1 MSVELSPATQLGFPR
16 PFTAITKRTL
26 YIHNP
31 HSYPV
36 AFKVKTTAP
45 KQYSV
50 RPNSGRIEPGDS
62 VDVNIMLQPMA
73 EEPPAHA
80 KCKDKFLVQSAFIHA
95 DDEVR
100 SLSQMW
106 TLLEQTNKAGIEEK
120 KLKVVFLAPEGQA
133 DGQGIPEEMEDSRI
147 EESVSPSVHSLAAV
161 DLTRPS
167 FRSFF
172 RSSTSILSFLQT
184 NSCSGKFNDPHDGL
198 TRWTTKPEKEYDPA
212 LFPNKGLSVWEDPY
226 NKPIYVPK
234 APVLHKPVTAIFSH
248 AQTSPTPLD
257 RSVGPSD
264 PSRSFA
270 AGPSAPAVNEPALPP
285 LSAADIQP
293 TNAALEKS
301 LSATTSD
308 SEKLAVALKEIERL
322 KAEVAEKT
330 GPQVTG
336 LRKRGVQGGAD
347 TIVEKPVQA
356 AAVAAQQGV
365 PLEVVVGLVAGV
377 FVLTYLFF

>member
-1 MSVELSPATQLGFPR
+1 MTQRKAGTATSLSPALIANGVVYTGRSTWEDISPQG

-50 RPNSGRIEPGDS
+50 RPYSGRIEPGDS

-147 EESVSPSVHSLAAV
+147 EES
-161 DLTRPS
+161 
-167 FRSFF
+167 
-172 RSSTSILSFLQT
+172 
-184 NSCSGKFNDPHDGL
+184 FNDPHDGL

-212 LFPNKGLSVWEDPY
+212 LFPNKGLSVWEDPC

-234 APVLHKPVTAIFSH
+234 APVLHKPVTVGTHLVYASSIFKSFNILFGADRNH
-248 AQTSPTPLD
+248 VVKEVTS
-257 RSVGPSD
+257 
-264 PSRSFA
+264 
-270 AGPSAPAVNEPALPP
+270 SA
-285 LSAADIQP
+285 
-293 TNAALEKS
+293 EKS
-301 LSATTSD
+301 
-308 SEKLAVALKEIERL
+308 
-322 KAEVAEKT
+322 
-330 GPQVTG
+330 
-336 LRKRGVQGGAD
+336 
-347 TIVEKPVQA
+347 
-356 AAVAAQQGV
+356 
-365 PLEVVVGLVAGV
+365 
-377 FVLTYLFF
+377 

>member
-147 EESVSPSVHSLAAV
+147 EES
-161 DLTRPS
+161 
-167 FRSFF
+167 
-172 RSSTSILSFLQT
+172 
-184 NSCSGKFNDPHDGL
+184 
-198 TRWTTKPEKEYDPA
+198 
-212 LFPNKGLSVWEDPY
+212 
-226 NKPIYVPK
+226 
-234 APVLHKPVTAIFSH
+234 AIFSH

>member
-62 VDVNIMLQPMA
+62 VDVHIMLQPMA

-106 TLLEQTNKAGIEEK
+106 TLLEQTNKAGIEER

-147 EESVSPSVHSLAAV
+147 EES
-161 DLTRPS
+161 
-167 FRSFF
+167 
-172 RSSTSILSFLQT
+172 
-184 NSCSGKFNDPHDGL
+184 FNDPHDGL
-198 TRWTTKPEKEYDPA
+198 TRWTTKPEKEYDPV

-270 AGPSAPAVNEPALPP
+270 AGPSAPAVNEPPPPP

-322 KAEVAEKT
+322 KAEVAGNT

>member
-147 EESVSPSVHSLAAV
+147 EES
-161 DLTRPS
+161 
-167 FRSFF
+167 
-172 RSSTSILSFLQT
+172 
-184 NSCSGKFNDPHDGL
+184 FNDPHDGL

-234 APVLHKPVTAIFSH
+234 APVLHKPVTVGTHTQPPIHLHFCSCHIPHKLTCNCKNPKLTISKAIFSH

>member
-16 PFTAITKRTL
+16 PFTSITKRTL

-62 VDVNIMLQPMA
+62 VDVHIMLQPMA

-133 DGQGIPEEMEDSRI
+133 DGQGIPEELEDSRI
-147 EESVSPSVHSLAAV
+147 EES
-161 DLTRPS
+161 
-167 FRSFF
+167 
-172 RSSTSILSFLQT
+172 
-184 NSCSGKFNDPHDGL
+184 FNDPHDGL
-198 TRWTTKPEKEYDPA
+198 TRWTTKPENEYDPI
-212 LFPNKGLSVWEDPY
+212 LFPNKGLSVWEDPD

-234 APVLHKPVTAIFSH
+234 VPKVPVPQVPVTVGIPKQTPVHLYLCSCHIPPTMICNCKSPKLTNSKAIFSH
-248 AQTSPTPLD
+248 AQTSPTPHD
-257 RSVGPSD
+257 KSVGPSD
-264 PSRSFA
+264 TSRSFA
-270 AGPSAPAVNEPALPP
+270 AGPPPAVNEPALPP
-285 LSAADIQP
+285 LSASDIQP
-293 TNAALEKS
+293 TNAALEQS

-308 SEKLAVALKEIERL
+308 SEKLAIALKEIERL
-322 KAEVAEKT
+322 KAEVAESK

-336 LRKRGVQGGAD
+336 LRKRGVQGGAAD

-356 AAVAAQQGV
+356 AAAAAQQGV